1 MPMACISHSY
11 QSDSPFYPLWNGGIN
26 RMYHILNGEYGAMN
40 PGYSAMNIMNGTI
53 YKGDGEMN

>member
-1 MPMACISHSY
+1 
-11 QSDSPFYPLWNGGIN
+11 
-26 RMYHILNGEYGAMN
+26 MYHILNGEYGAMN